1 MSTTLH
7 KPVPGLAPASL
18 SQAQALGLAERLGAA
33 LQRRGWLMGT
43 AESCTGGLLAGA
55 ITSVAG
61 SSEWFER
68 GFVTYSN
75 AAKMAEIS
83 VSADTLERHGAVSEA
98 TALEMANGVLLVTP
112 DAHIAVSTTG
122 IAGPGGATPGKPVG
136 MVCFGF
142 AKRGADG
149 ITSRAM
155 TEVFPGDRAQ
165 VRQAS
170 VVYALRGLLELIGE
184 PVNRSR
190 A

>member
-1 MSTTLH
+1 MTLPH

-33 LQRRGWLMGT
+33 LQRRGLVLGA

-55 ITSVAG
+55 ITAVAG
-61 SSEWFER
+61 SSEWFDR

-75 AAKMAEIS
+75 DAKIAELN
-83 VSADTLERHGAVSEA
+83 VSADTLDRFGAVSEE
-98 TALEMANGVLLVTP
+98 TALEMASGVMLASPAV
-112 DAHIAVSTTG
+112 HIAASTTG

-142 AKRGADG
+142 AIRNGDG
-149 ITSRAM
+149 ITSRAD
-155 TEVFPGDRAQ
+155 TQVFAGDRAQ
-165 VRQAS
+165 VRQGS

-184 PVNRSR
+184 PVHRSR
-190 A
+190 P